1 MVLSIRSKGIICV
14 HWCPFV
20 VGKKSKLSALY
31 RARFPA
37 VLCERTN
44 KSYENKILR
53 NIFIGVGVLF
63 ALARVMFAGTGE
75 TGLVTS
81 RRILRTTPVN
91 GHK

>member
-1 MVLSIRSKGIICV
+1 MNPTLQLEQSVV
-14 HWCPFV
+14 CP
-20 VGKKSKLSALY
+20 KECPTKRKL
-31 RARFPA
+31 
-37 VLCERTN
+37 
-44 KSYENKILR
+44 LR